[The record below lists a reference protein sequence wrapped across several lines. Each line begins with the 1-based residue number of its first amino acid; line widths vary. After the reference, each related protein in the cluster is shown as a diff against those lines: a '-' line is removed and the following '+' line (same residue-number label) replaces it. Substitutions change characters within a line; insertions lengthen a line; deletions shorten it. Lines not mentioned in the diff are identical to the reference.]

1 MKTGCDVIAGW
12 AKLERFRRVCPLLQK
27 NEMGAWVYSVHAND
41 VRPFWGRALAYG
53 SATGFIVWV
62 LMVGVI
68 FGGMRAIGYQVT
80 LRQVVW
86 PPAWHELQAVRAAL
100 FIDQARINYKSGRVR
115 EAIQSLSIAHELN
128 PAHYQVAMMLAQ
140 FHQAGNA
147 TQSDTLYRKL
157 LISHPEHR
165 GEISRAWF
173 QSLLGRG
180 RMADMA
186 ELAKRQLVIEPEQ
199 GAAWTYALLF
209 ATRHLASDVLL
220 NDVLNAGG
228 VPDGPRA
235 ILTMASQ
242 IRKLPPESARK
253 LLIEAPLVVGFQFD
267 LVFRIDELIRLG
279 FTQDALTILSARR
292 KELVGRD
299 VARLIFAAYAVQ
311 KNRARLIEE
320 YRALLSVDRKI
331 KSAECTLLAVHLV
344 SYPDPD
350 LLKLLVNTLPRLPIE
365 PADAW
370 MEAALA
376 MFCAAG
382 VQGNEELM
390 GTIKK

>member
-1 MKTGCDVIAGW
+1 M
-12 AKLERFRRVCPLLQK
+12 
-27 NEMGAWVYSVHAND
+27 
-41 VRPFWGRALAYG
+41 
-53 SATGFIVWV
+53 
-62 LMVGVI
+62 
-68 FGGMRAIGYQVT
+68 
-80 LRQVVW
+80 
-86 PPAWHELQAVRAAL
+86 
-100 FIDQARINYKSGRVR
+100 
-115 EAIQSLSIAHELN
+115 
-128 PAHYQVAMMLAQ
+128 
-140 FHQAGNA
+140 
-147 TQSDTLYRKL
+147 
-157 LISHPEHR
+157 
-165 GEISRAWF
+165 
-173 QSLLGRG
+173 
-180 RMADMA
+180 
-186 ELAKRQLVIEPEQ
+186 
-199 GAAWTYALLF
+199 
-209 ATRHLASDVLL
+209 LL

-235 ILTMASQ
+235 ILTLASQ